1 MRPDIS
7 VLNANGQTVLIVEVK
22 NKAATSPEWAAE
34 FRRNVLAKY
43 LGPTPPFFLL
53 ATPDRFYFW
62 KKRTGRSRLVQPD
75 FVVEPNRF
83 LEPYYPAGAARAD
96 SLSGFALEFVVGN
109 WLRSL
114 THNGT
119 REGGG
124 ARWLSTSGLLQAIH
138 GGRVVLEPEA

>member
-1 MRPDIS
+1 MQPDIS
-7 VLNANGQTVLIVEVK
+7 VLDADGRTVLIVEVK
-22 NKAATSPEWAAE
+22 NKAATSPEWAVE

-43 LGPTPPFFLL
+43 PGPTPPFFLL

-75 FVVEPNRF
+75 FVVEPSRF
-83 LEPYYPAGAARAD
+83 LKPYYPAGAARAN
-96 SLSGFALEFVVGN
+96 SLSEFALEFVVGN

-119 REGGG
+119 RESDGT
-124 ARWLSTSGLLQAIH
+124 RWLSTSGLLQAIH
-138 GGRVVLEPEA
+138 GGRVLLESGA

>member
-7 VLNANGQTVLIVEVK
+7 VLNADGQPVLVVEVK

-34 FRRNVLAKY
+34 FHRNVLAKY

-62 KKRTGRSRLVQPD
+62 KKRAGTRLAQPD

-83 LEPYYPAGAARAD
+83 LKPYYPAGAASAN

-114 THNGT
+114 TQNRT
-119 REGGG
+119 READG
-124 ARWLSTSGLLQAIH
+124 ARWLSTSGLLEAIH

>member
-7 VLNANGQTVLIVEVK
+7 VLDSDGRAVLIVEVK
-22 NKAATSPEWAAE
+22 NRAATSPEWAVE

-43 LGPTPPFFLL
+43 LGPPPPFFLL

-62 KKRTGRSRLVQPD
+62 KKRSGRSRLVEPD
-75 FVVEPNRF
+75 FVVEPNSF
-83 LEPYYPAGAARAD
+83 LKPYYPTGAARANP
-96 SLSGFALEFVVGN
+96 LSEYALEFVVGN

-119 REGGG
+119 GEGDST
-124 ARWLSTSGLLQAIH
+124 RWLSASGLLEAIH